1 MTSYTLH
8 IPHWQPATVNQLM
21 HSVRGRIRR
30 KKADREMVCAYTL
43 QARIPRAERKRR
55 VSLHIILGKGQRGA
69 DADAY
74 HKSLLDACKH
84 AGLILDDSSRYV
96 ELAPVTFS
104 RDWKNWGTTITLD
117 DL

>member
-1 MTSYTLH
+1 MTCYTLH

-21 HSVRGRIRR
+21 HSVRGKIRL

-43 QARIPRAERKRR
+43 QARIPRVEGKRR
-55 VSLHIILGKGQRGA
+55 LSLHIILGKGQRGA
-69 DADAY
+69 DADA
-74 HKSLLDACKH
+74 HFKSLLDACKH

-104 RDWKNWGTTITLD
+104 RDWQGWGTIIQLE